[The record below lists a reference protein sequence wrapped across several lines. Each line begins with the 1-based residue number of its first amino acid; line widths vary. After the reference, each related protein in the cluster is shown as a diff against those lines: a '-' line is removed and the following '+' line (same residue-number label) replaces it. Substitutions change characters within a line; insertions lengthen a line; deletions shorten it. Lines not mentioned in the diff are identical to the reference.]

1 MVWFPADKA
10 LMFASGISAYPAS
23 DAPFQIPSPGMNG
36 KPVPVAPTVS
46 MKPSAAL
53 TVEPELV
60 MLAVTRTT
68 GWLELRAPAPLFGL
82 GVALT
87 AEVTG
92 PPATTLSAIVAKA
105 PQLPNASR
113 LRTLTAPPTHGLAG
127 VHEMVASRPA
137 TGAATLT
144 VIAVPRVAA
153 GGVVPRKYSAAVM
166 FDPPLALSLPVA
178 CSATLTVPL
187 LGLGVRVRPLVS
199 GPALSRFRT
208 AELNAPHLS
217 FASFPCT

>member
-92 PPATTLSAIVAKA
+92 PPATTSVSYTHLRAHETDSYIVC
-105 PQLPNASR
+105 R
-113 LRTLTAPPTHGLAG
+113 L
-127 VHEMVASRPA
+127 
-137 TGAATLT
+137 
-144 VIAVPRVAA
+144 
-153 GGVVPRKYSAAVM
+153 
-166 FDPPLALSLPVA
+166 
-178 CSATLTVPL
+178 L
-187 LGLGVRVRPLVS
+187 L
-199 GPALSRFRT
+199 
-208 AELNAPHLS
+208 EKKK
-217 FASFPCT
+217 